1 MGNSGYSDYSIFD
14 THYTT
19 RGLVDGD
26 GPPTQA
32 MITVLVNRDLALS
45 DRFVQFI
52 KRNSHSVR
60 G

>member
-1 MGNSGYSDYSIFD
+1 
-14 THYTT
+14 
-19 RGLVDGD
+19 
-26 GPPTQA
+26 
-32 MITVLVNRDLALS
+32 MITVPDNRDLALS